1 MSAAWPILL
10 AIGLSACSSPAPT
23 GGQESI
29 KGYGVEPVAG
39 DSLTA
44 MLAHCSQSGPR
55 SAAADRGTSLDA
67 ECNQLHRT
75 LHNQPGNSV
84 TPGATP

>member
-1 MSAAWPILL
+1 MNTSWPILL
-10 AIGLSACSSPAPT
+10 VLGLAACSSPAAT
-23 GGQESI
+23 GGQGSI
-29 KGYGVEPVAG
+29 KGYGVKPVSG
-39 DSLTA
+39 DSLSA
-44 MLAHCSQSGPR
+44 MLARCSQPGPQT
-55 SAAADRGTSLDA
+55 ATADRGMSPDA